1 MIKEKIQQDLI
12 STMKAKEQNKVEA
25 LRLVISDI
33 KNKEIDSKQ
42 ELTDDEV
49 VKLIRSSIKKL
60 KEASDMFIQ
69 GGRNDLAEQNQ
80 AQVEIYSEYV
90 PADLGDD
97 VLAERVSAIMEAN
110 QTQFAENPKLI
121 MQTVMKELAGQAEPQ
136 RIIAEIKKHTQ

>member
-1 MIKEKIQQDLI
+1 
-12 STMKAKEQNKVEA
+12 
-25 LRLVISDI
+25 
-33 KNKEIDSKQ
+33 
-42 ELTDDEV
+42 
-49 VKLIRSSIKKL
+49 
-60 KEASDMFIQ
+60 
-69 GGRNDLAEQNQ
+69 
-80 AQVEIYSEYV
+80 V